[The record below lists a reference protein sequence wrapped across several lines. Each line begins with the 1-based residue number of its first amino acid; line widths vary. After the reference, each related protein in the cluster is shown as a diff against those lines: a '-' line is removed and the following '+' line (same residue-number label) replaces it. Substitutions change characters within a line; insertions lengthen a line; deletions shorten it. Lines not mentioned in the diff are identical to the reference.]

1 MRISDWS
8 SDVCSADLQSIQV
21 HACHA
26 RLREVEVLHD
36 RLRAM
41 LDPATAEGARF
52 DPPLQPREIA
62 VLAPNI
68 GDYLPLVRAA
78 FGGVAVGDPLPIPHT
93 LSARPQPH
101 AHPLVGLFLS
111 LPGLRDRR
119 PPAPK
124 LPA

>member
-21 HACHA
+21 HACHS

-62 VLAPNI
+62 VLAPNKL
-68 GDYLPLVRAA
+68 GRASCRERVCKYVSLSV
-78 FGGVAVGDPLPIPHT
+78 VAV
-93 LSARPQPH
+93 
-101 AHPLVGLFLS
+101 S
-111 LPGLRDRR
+111 LKERR
-119 PPAPK
+119 LGK
-124 LPA
+124 KRVRSYT